1 MSFDLAVSR
10 VKPLNQSFKE
20 SLTANKKLLEFLDT
34 MKAHGMFEKSI
45 IEGRIVFA
53 DELVSNHRMMEA

>member
-1 MSFDLAVSR
+1 MSFDLAVNR
-10 VKPLNQSFKE
+10 VKPLNQSLQG